1 MRPLSLVFAALLS
14 QANKFKLLPILAQ
27 RPRTLAAGC
36 ALLVALTALSANA
49 QPCAPPPAGMVAWWR
64 LDETTGT
71 AVSDALGQNP
81 GIASA
86 PIGPPGGP
94 PKSVTGFVGKG
105 MNFYFQSRVT
115 VNHSGRLGFGID
127 KSFTIDA
134 WIKGHESP
142 IVSNFDKISHFGY
155 SVFNAGGKLRLNMG
169 PSIPQLEWLGP
180 EIKPNAWT
188 FIAVVVDRTN
198 PAKQTVTLYTAP
210 AAPANSSLATSGPLA
225 IPASAHA
232 GKDAPLDIGGCPGN
246 PNGCDTIIDELEI
259 FDRPLKQ
266 SELQNIVNAGSA
278 GKCSIPP
285 KKGMT
290 WIRGASNAQTGTIT
304 VGCSGC
310 DAYHGDTVCTQQLP
324 VLCIYKPPTPFQL
337 PAGLPNADQ
346 YNLWSGGIVA
356 TTPPVAGNTFG
367 HISAGTPASPAANDY
382 CQAQFGPG
390 WRVAEFH
397 DGWGWNFQAYGGT
410 VNPPTRFWVHINDQ
424 KDGNC
429 WATP

>member
-86 PIGPPGGP
+86 PIGPRR
-94 PKSVTGFVGKG
+94 SSQIRYRICRQG

-278 GKCSIPP
+278 ESA
-285 KKGMT
+285 
-290 WIRGASNAQTGTIT
+290 ASRQKRHD
-304 VGCSGC
+304 VDSWS
-310 DAYHGDTVCTQQLP
+310 
-324 VLCIYKPPTPFQL
+324 FQRPDRHDHRRL
-337 PAGLPNADQ
+337 Q
-346 YNLWSGGIVA
+346 
-356 TTPPVAGNTFG
+356 
-367 HISAGTPASPAANDY
+367 
-382 CQAQFGPG
+382 
-390 WRVAEFH
+390 RV
-397 DGWGWNFQAYGGT
+397 
-410 VNPPTRFWVHINDQ
+410 
-424 KDGNC
+424 
-429 WATP
+429 